1 MAEQNNNSGKYNN
14 RINTYNNRNRYKGSN
29 YKGNNYNKNY
39 NRNLSNN
46 SAAASDTD
54 SLTSASMESV
64 SDISN
69 ATAIPAAA
77 PVHTAPTYSRDRDN
91 SSYGQNK
98 IISRQAS
105 MTRTT
110 SETDI
115 KLSINLDGSGEAD
128 IDTGIGFFDHM
139 LKSFAKHGLFDLTVS
154 VRGDLIVDC
163 HHTVEDVGIVLGE
176 AIKKALGD
184 KKSIRRYGDI
194 ILPMDEALILCAID
208 LSGRPYLVFDG
219 SFTSDSVGYF
229 DTQMVKEFF
238 YAISYSAGMN
248 LHVRKMSGEND
259 HHIIEGMFK
268 AFAKALDEATLKDA
282 RITSVLSTKGS
293 L

>member
-1 MAEQNNNSGKYNN
+1 MSNSE
-14 RINTYNNRNRYKGSN
+14 T
-29 YKGNNYNKNY
+29 
-39 NRNLSNN
+39 
-46 SAAASDTD
+46 
-54 SLTSASMESV
+54 
-64 SDISN
+64 
-69 ATAIPAAA
+69 
-77 PVHTAPTYSRDRDN
+77 
-91 SSYGQNK
+91 
-98 IISRQAS
+98 RQAS
-105 MTRTT
+105 IHRKT

-115 KLSINLDGSGEAD
+115 DLFIRIDGSGDAQ

-139 LKSFAKHGLFDLTVS
+139 LKSFAKHGMFDLKLNVT
-154 VRGDLIVDC
+154 GDLIVDC

-208 LSGRPYLVFDG
+208 LSGRPYVVFDAT
-219 SFTSDSVGYF
+219 FASDMVGYC

-248 LHVRKMSGEND
+248 LHIREMSGEND

-268 AFAKALDEATLKDA
+268 AFAKALDEACSKDA
-282 RITSVLSTKGS
+282 RIKSVLSTKGS

>member
-1 MAEQNNNSGKYNN
+1 MSNSE
-14 RINTYNNRNRYKGSN
+14 T
-29 YKGNNYNKNY
+29 
-39 NRNLSNN
+39 
-46 SAAASDTD
+46 
-54 SLTSASMESV
+54 
-64 SDISN
+64 
-69 ATAIPAAA
+69 
-77 PVHTAPTYSRDRDN
+77 
-91 SSYGQNK
+91 
-98 IISRQAS
+98 RQAS
-105 MTRTT
+105 IHRKT

-115 KLSINLDGSGEAD
+115 DLFIRLDGSGDAQV
-128 IDTGIGFFDHM
+128 DTGIGFFDHM
-139 LKSFAKHGLFDLTVS
+139 LKSFAKHGMFDLKLNVT
-154 VRGDLIVDC
+154 GDLIVDC

-208 LSGRPYLVFDG
+208 LSGRPYLVFDATF
-219 SFTSDSVGYF
+219 SSDMVGYF

-248 LHVRKMSGEND
+248 LHIREMSGEND

-268 AFAKALDEATLKDA
+268 AFAKALDEATVKDT
-282 RITSVLSTKGS
+282 RIKTILSTKGS

>member
-1 MAEQNNNSGKYNN
+1 MSNSE
-14 RINTYNNRNRYKGSN
+14 T
-29 YKGNNYNKNY
+29 
-39 NRNLSNN
+39 
-46 SAAASDTD
+46 
-54 SLTSASMESV
+54 
-64 SDISN
+64 
-69 ATAIPAAA
+69 
-77 PVHTAPTYSRDRDN
+77 
-91 SSYGQNK
+91 
-98 IISRQAS
+98 RQAS
-105 MTRTT
+105 IHRKT

-115 KLSINLDGSGEAD
+115 DLFIRIDGSGDAQ

-139 LKSFAKHGLFDLTVS
+139 LKSFAKHGMFDLKLNVT
-154 VRGDLIVDC
+154 GDLIVDC

-208 LSGRPYLVFDG
+208 LSGRPYLVFDATF
-219 SFTSDSVGYF
+219 SSDMVGYF

-248 LHVRKMSGEND
+248 LHIREMSGEND
-259 HHIIEGMFK
+259 HHIIEGIFK
-268 AFAKALDEATLKDA
+268 AFAKALDEACSKDA
-282 RITSVLSTKGS
+282 RIKSVLSTKGS